1 MNTRT
6 KTAVERAP
14 VRVLVAD
21 DDPLVRA
28 AVGALLS
35 PNGDYEMVG
44 EATDGDETIAQAD
57 RLRPEILLLDLNM
70 PRKPGL
76 DALREM
82 GDRIAGMKT
91 IVLTVAIEKK
101 QILEVLQLGAR
112 GIVLKSEARN
122 VLADSIRAVIE
133 GYYWVDNQPVL
144 DVKHILEDLMTV
156 PVHESDRAVKRHLLS
171 AKEMQIVS
179 YIVEGRTNRDIATS
193 MQTSEQ
199 VVKNHLGKIFDKLGV
214 FNRLELALYALDHR
228 IAQRN

>member
-156 PVHESDRAVKRHLLS
+156 PVPESDRAVKRHLLS